1 MTLTHDYP
9 PNIWYNRNMSDGNV
23 PTDAMASNAR
33 RGLALRKEYGRGG
46 TAVGV
51 ARARDIQRKASLSNS
66 TVMRMHSFFSRH
78 RSDKQGKGWTAG
90 SEGYPSNGLIAWL
103 LWGGDSGARWAESK
117 RNAIVN
123 ARKSLWIDSGFSFRK
138 SISKAESVKVGQMV
152 SWNSSGGRARGRVVR
167 VIRNGSF
174 SVPGSSLTITG
185 TPDDPAAAIRV
196 YRGDEPTDTIVG
208 HKVSTLTVL

>member
-1 MTLTHDYP
+1 
-9 PNIWYNRNMSDGNV
+9 
-23 PTDAMASNAR
+23 MASNAR

-51 ARARDIQRKASLSNS
+51 ARARDIANKASLSNS

-78 RSDKQGKGWTAG
+78 RVDKKGKGWTAG

-123 ARKSLWIDSGFSFRK
+123 ARKNLWVDSNFSFRK
-138 SISKAESVKVGQMV
+138 SISKAIKVGQMV
-152 SWNSSGGRARGRVVR
+152 SWNSSGGRAEGKVLR
-167 VIRNGSF
+167 IINNGKY
-174 SVPGSSLTITG
+174 SVPNSSLTITG

-196 YRGDEPTDTIVG
+196 YRNGEPTDTIVG
-208 HKVSTLTVL
+208 HKVKTLTAK

>member
-1 MTLTHDYP
+1 MPLTLDYP
-9 PNIWYNRNMSDGNV
+9 PKVWYNKVMAEGHT

-51 ARARDIQRKASLSNS
+51 ARARDIANKASLSNS

-78 RSDKQGKGWTAG
+78 RVDKKGKGWTAG

-123 ARKSLWIDSGFSFRK
+123 ARKNLWVDSNFSFRK
-138 SISKAESVKVGQMV
+138 SISKAIKVGQMV
-152 SWNSSGGRARGRVVR
+152 SWNSSGGRAEGKVLR
-167 VIRNGSF
+167 IINNGKY
-174 SVPGSSLTITG
+174 SVPNSSLTITG

-196 YRGDEPTDTIVG
+196 YRNGEPTDTIVG
-208 HKVSTLTVL
+208 HKVKTLTAK